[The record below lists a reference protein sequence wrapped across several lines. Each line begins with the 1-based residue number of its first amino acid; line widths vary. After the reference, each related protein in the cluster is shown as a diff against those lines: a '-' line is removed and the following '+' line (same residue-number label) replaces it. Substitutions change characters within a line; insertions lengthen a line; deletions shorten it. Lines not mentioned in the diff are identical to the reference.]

1 MIITLLQAVVIS
13 FSLKSLAS
21 FIGELIVVNVADTLL
36 KPTQIALYLLSYL
49 LSCSKCFS
57 FWFTLIL
64 TADLFI
70 SALTSLVIS
79 IIEWII
85 ERISIKYNLI

>member
-1 MIITLLQAVVIS
+1 MIITLLQAITIS

-21 FIGELIVVNVADTLL
+21 FIGEMIVMNIENNYDKAV
-36 KPTQIALYLLSYL
+36 QISLYLISYL

-57 FWFTLIL
+57 FWFTLVL

-70 SALTSLVIS
+70 AALTSLLIS
-79 IIEWII
+79 IIEWILEQI
-85 ERISIKYNLI
+85 FKKNIT